1 MRRISSFQ
9 GDRGVSLVLIAL
21 SLMMLVGAAALAVDL
36 AALRYD
42 LRAEQLAADA
52 AATAGAIQID
62 PVSGSDAQSGCQ
74 VAWQY
79 LLLNLEDE
87 GGTPSPP
94 DCSTFAGVCS
104 GSFRSTTASAGPYDF
119 VIGHPVPDDH
129 EWMSEQTI
137 NDDIDGAACQRLG
150 VSIERTRAFTFG
162 RVLGFDDTTTTARS
176 VARIAI
182 KPGEG
187 ELVPLLLLEPI
198 SCDALIASGQGA
210 ITVEFFND
218 VPGII
223 AVDSDGSKT
232 SNPNRCGNN
241 QYTINANDNSLN
253 WIRALPVPG
262 SDPVPSAI
270 LSYALSGAAG
280 AVPAHAYDPAD
291 VSSAIT
297 PNSDPPQTWFR
308 LYPQPTPTTRRI
320 TRAPIDWRY
329 NCKLSYPAYP
339 LDLASPGVGIPID
352 PCPNTATQSAY
363 IDQLRSPGQYGGTGN
378 PTGFFQRWT
387 DTYPCSVTGPITES
401 GNWWIDCPGGFIVQ
415 AGVVT
420 FQDGD
425 LVFDGPVDV
434 RSFGELHVNPSPS
447 ADHIVFIRSG
457 GLIKG
462 AQSTLT
468 MRQTFVY
475 LATGGIDLGGGAGP
489 DTLIWTAPLDGNFED
504 LALWAEAPLGF
515 NIGGQS
521 GNSLEGTFFT
531 PMAIP
536 FSLTGQ
542 GGQFQTHAQFL
553 TRRLEVKGQGEVR
566 MTPDPDRST
575 RIPIR
580 GVMLIR

>member
-270 LSYALSGAAG
+270 LSYEIGR
-280 AVPAHAYDPAD
+280 AH
-291 VSSAIT
+291 V
-297 PNSDPPQTWFR
+297 
-308 LYPQPTPTTRRI
+308 
-320 TRAPIDWRY
+320 
-329 NCKLSYPAYP
+329 
-339 LDLASPGVGIPID
+339 
-352 PCPNTATQSAY
+352 
-363 IDQLRSPGQYGGTGN
+363 
-378 PTGFFQRWT
+378 
-387 DTYPCSVTGPITES
+387 
-401 GNWWIDCPGGFIVQ
+401 
-415 AGVVT
+415 
-420 FQDGD
+420 
-425 LVFDGPVDV
+425 
-434 RSFGELHVNPSPS
+434 
-447 ADHIVFIRSG
+447 
-457 GLIKG
+457 
-462 AQSTLT
+462 
-468 MRQTFVY
+468 
-475 LATGGIDLGGGAGP
+475 
-489 DTLIWTAPLDGNFED
+489 
-504 LALWAEAPLGF
+504 
-515 NIGGQS
+515 
-521 GNSLEGTFFT
+521 
-531 PMAIP
+531 
-536 FSLTGQ
+536 
-542 GGQFQTHAQFL
+542 
-553 TRRLEVKGQGEVR
+553 
-566 MTPDPDRST
+566 
-575 RIPIR
+575 
-580 GVMLIR
+580 